1 MTEGKWRRL
10 EWWGIPLILSA
21 MIGLHYGYRL
31 SGGAMWSIL
40 FGSVNESAWEHVKAL
55 LLPYLAWAAIEWC
68 AVRVP
73 LRRMAVAKAAGAFL
87 MAGVFISLYFLEFL
101 IPGIDQ
107 RAWHLL
113 CASAAVI
120 LAQILSERMMDTG
133 LKIEG
138 WAVVAVFSLVLLAA
152 MYLAFTVNP
161 PKIILFQDPDTAAY
175 GLLPRPVDSSA
186 LFGEGLLS

>member
-101 IPGIDQ
+101 IPKGM
-107 RAWHLL
+107 
-113 CASAAVI
+113 ASFMRI
-120 LAQILSERMMDTG
+120 HRGHIGPNPFGTDDGYWTKNRGLGGCGSFLSGPFGRY
-133 LKIEG
+133 
-138 WAVVAVFSLVLLAA
+138 VFGFYCKSAKNH
-152 MYLAFTVNP
+152 F
-161 PKIILFQDPDTAAY
+161 I
-175 GLLPRPVDSSA
+175 PRS
-186 LFGEGLLS
+186 

>member
-87 MAGVFISLYFLEFL
+87 MAGVFISL
-101 IPGIDQ
+101 
-107 RAWHLL
+107 
-113 CASAAVI
+113 
-120 LAQILSERMMDTG
+120 
-133 LKIEG
+133 
-138 WAVVAVFSLVLLAA
+138 
-152 MYLAFTVNP
+152 
-161 PKIILFQDPDTAAY
+161 
-175 GLLPRPVDSSA
+175 
-186 LFGEGLLS
+186 

>member
-73 LRRMAVAKAAGAFL
+73 LRRMAVAKASGAFL
-87 MAGVFISLYFLEFL
+87 MAVVFISLYFLEWL

-113 CASAAVI
+113 CASASVI

-138 WAVVAVFSLVLLAA
+138 WAVVAVFSLILLAA

-161 PKIILFQDPDTAAY
+161 PKIILFQDPDTLAY
-175 GLLPRPVDSSA
+175 GLLPRPVDSGV